1 MAVTVASDI
10 RVVRGRPRARR
21 SAASRPPAISGVMAK
36 TPWLLSFLLL
46 LGACNH
52 GENSET
58 GPCYYSPQVEVPR
71 ADYDAAEDD
80 GELSADECEALC
92 NEYLDVEESGGPE
105 TVDAPECIV
114 ETVGSKLVT
123 MECRVETGCA

>member
-1 MAVTVASDI
+1 MS
-10 RVVRGRPRARR
+10 
-21 SAASRPPAISGVMAK
+21 K
-36 TPWLLSFLLL
+36 TPWLVSFLLL

-52 GENSET
+52 LGENTET
-58 GPCYYSPQVEVPR
+58 GPCYYSPEVVVPR

-80 GELSADECEALC
+80 GELSTDECEALC
-92 NEYLDVEESGGPE
+92 NENLEVEESGGPE

-114 ETVGSKLVT
+114 EIVGPKFVT